1 MLPIGGPLLARP
13 YLTSLLTP
21 GLPQARPRPHL
32 TSLLSCTVLSPSLLP
47 DRPCP
52 TSLLLLPLLLLTSTS
67 LTSSLLRLTSPRPFR
82 SV

>member
-1 MLPIGGPLLARP
+1 MLPTRGPLLARP
-13 YLTSLLTP
+13 Y
-21 GLPQARPRPHL
+21 L

-52 TSLLLLPLLLLTSTS
+52 TSLLRLPLLLLTSTS